1 MSDIHTEAGV
11 AEATRDGSGHHS
23 EAEATAKLQ
32 TDGTT
37 PPVGEY
43 PAAAKPGNSR
53 LVPSG
58 PEGGTDAGTNP
69 PKGQPGDNVQGP

>member
-1 MSDIHTEAGV
+1 MSDINRESGD
-11 AEATRDGSGHHS
+11 AEANQADDT
-23 EAEATAKLQ
+23 TAKLQ
-32 TDGTT
+32 ADGTT

-69 PKGQPGDNVQGP
+69 PKGQPGDNVEGP